1 MKITGGEYSAYVR
14 QYSREQ
20 FGALSRLKMMTDE
33 WPEN

>member
-20 FGALSRLKMMTDE
+20 FGALS
-33 WPEN
+33 PENDDR